1 MIDDKPI
8 TTMTKLPEEIVKER
22 FDLRVMQMRIEQFKK
37 EKLRAQDGA

>member
-1 MIDDKPI
+1 
-8 TTMTKLPEEIVKER
+8 MTKLPEEIVKER